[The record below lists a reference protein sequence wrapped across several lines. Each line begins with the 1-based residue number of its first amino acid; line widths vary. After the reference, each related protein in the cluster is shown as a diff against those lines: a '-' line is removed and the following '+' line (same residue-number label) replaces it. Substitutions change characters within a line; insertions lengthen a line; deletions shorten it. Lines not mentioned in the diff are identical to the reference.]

1 MEAVCK
7 AGDPDPVGFNG
18 VHGHSCQNASELR
31 KGDFHG
37 TQSSPED
44 SLEKVALELGPQ
56 GTRSGRAG
64 SRVIRVEVSGPCRS
78 LSRLRILFWVE
89 RKSGE
94 DSKKRIWSIWLTF
107 YKGHWLLCR
116 E

>member
-1 MEAVCK
+1 MIGVKVMNGKMSGAFQVQQQK
-7 AGDPDPVGFNG
+7 GSGVSGGVG
-18 VHGHSCQNASELR
+18 
-31 KGDFHG
+31 
-37 TQSSPED
+37 
-44 SLEKVALELGPQ
+44 
-56 GTRSGRAG
+56 AG

>member
-1 MEAVCK
+1 MIGVKVMNGKMPGAFQIKQQKGSGVY
-7 AGDPDPVGFNG
+7 GGVG
-18 VHGHSCQNASELR
+18 
-31 KGDFHG
+31 
-37 TQSSPED
+37 
-44 SLEKVALELGPQ
+44 
-56 GTRSGRAG
+56 AG